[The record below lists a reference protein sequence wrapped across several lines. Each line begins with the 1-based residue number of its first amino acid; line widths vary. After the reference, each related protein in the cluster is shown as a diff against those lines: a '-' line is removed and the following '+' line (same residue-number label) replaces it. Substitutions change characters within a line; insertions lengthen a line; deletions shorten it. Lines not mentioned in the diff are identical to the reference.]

1 MRGGIIGA
9 DSSRTLCRPKEET
22 VRKESSVTGNSE
34 MWDAIKINEN
44 LIVSL
49 KDIVFEFDGQKV
61 LDGLSLDIHDKEFV
75 TFLGPSGCGKTTTLR
90 VIAGFVTP
98 KSGNVFFDGKEQKL
112 GAGYLVTATER
123 GNNRAGESL
132 VEFAL
137 KNNDAGAKVYRTAAE
152 YCDRAIASA
161 TDSYLRTQYVQKK
174 GMLKYKLRQHRIGN
188 NYVYLAAVFSTIGA
202 VLLIIASVDLFLELH
217 MEFRDMFKLF
227 SYSKM
232 IPWEADIAMLFGA
245 MLLFTL
251 GKVTNKLHVAS
262 FLQLLASVFAVAV
275 VAMHFICVINDGR
288 VWYDKLLWYVVLVVI
303 PLMLGKLL
311 GEILRKIIGIQ

>member
-1 MRGGIIGA
+1 MKSTAFDMAMVAYRQNDMEGA
-9 DSSRTLCRPKEET
+9 FRQ
-22 VRKESSVTGNSE
+22 
-34 MWDAIKINEN
+34 
-44 LIVSL
+44 
-49 KDIVFEFDGQKV
+49 F
-61 LDGLSLDIHDKEFV
+61 LSLAETGDADAMNMAANMFERGQGTYRDPGRAVFWWKKAVE
-75 TFLGPSGCGKTTTLR
+75 L
-90 VIAGFVTP
+90 
-98 KSGNVFFDGKEQKL
+98 GNVDALADYGQYLVTTFFDGKEQKL

-137 KNNDAGAKVYRTAAE
+137 KNNEAGAKVYRAASD
-152 YCDRAIASA
+152 YCDRAIAAA

-174 GMLKYKLRQHRIGN
+174 GMLKYKLRQNRFGN
-188 NYVYLAAVFSTIGA
+188 SYIYFAALFSVIGA
-202 VLLIIASVDLFLELH
+202 ILLMVASVDLFLELH
-217 MEFRDMFKLF
+217 REYRDMFEIF
-227 SYSKM
+227 TYIDR
-232 IPWEADIAMLFGA
+232 IPWEMDIAMFFGA

-262 FLQLLASVFAVAV
+262 FLQLFASVFAVAV
-275 VAMHFICVINDGR
+275 VVLHFICVINDGR

>member
-1 MRGGIIGA
+1 ME
-9 DSSRTLCRPKEET
+9 L
-22 VRKESSVTGNSE
+22 
-34 MWDAIKINEN
+34 
-44 LIVSL
+44 
-49 KDIVFEFDGQKV
+49 
-61 LDGLSLDIHDKEFV
+61 
-75 TFLGPSGCGKTTTLR
+75 
-90 VIAGFVTP
+90 
-98 KSGNVFFDGKEQKL
+98 GNVDALADYGQYLVITFFDGKEQKL

-137 KNNDAGAKVYRTAAE
+137 KNNDAEAKVYRTAAE

-202 VLLIIASVDLFLELH
+202 VLLMIASVDLFLELH

-232 IPWEADIAMLFGA
+232 IPWEADIAMFFGA

-262 FLQLLASVFAVAV
+262 FLQLLVSVFAVAV

-288 VWYDKLLWYVVLVVI
+288 GWYDKLLWYVMLVVI

>member
-1 MRGGIIGA
+1 M
-9 DSSRTLCRPKEET
+9 
-22 VRKESSVTGNSE
+22 RKESAVTGNSAKG
-34 MWDAIKINEN
+34 DAIKMNEN

-49 KDIVFEFDGQKV
+49 KDIVVEFDGQKV

-137 KNNDAGAKVYRTAAE
+137 KNNDAGAKVYRTATE

-202 VLLIIASVDLFLELH
+202 VLLMIASVDLFLELH

-227 SYSKM
+227 SYCKM
-232 IPWEADIAMLFGA
+232 IPCEADIPMLFGA

-262 FLQLLASVFAVAV
+262 FLQLLASVFSVAV

-311 GEILRKIIGIQ
+311 GGILRKIIGIQ

>member
-1 MRGGIIGA
+1 MKSTAFDMAMVAYRQN
-9 DSSRTLCRPKEET
+9 DM
-22 VRKESSVTGNSE
+22 ES
-34 MWDAIKINEN
+34 A
-44 LIVSL
+44 
-49 KDIVFEFDGQKV
+49 FRQF
-61 LDGLSLDIHDKEFV
+61 LSLAEAQDADAMNMVANMFERGQGTYRDPGRAVFWWKKAVE
-75 TFLGPSGCGKTTTLR
+75 L
-90 VIAGFVTP
+90 
-98 KSGNVFFDGKEQKL
+98 GNVDALADYGHYLVTTFFDGKEQKL
-112 GAGYLVTATER
+112 GAGYLVTATEC

-137 KNNDAGAKVYRTAAE
+137 KNNDAGAKVYRTATE

-174 GMLKYKLRQHRIGN
+174 GMLKYKLRQHRLGN
-188 NYVYLAAVFSTIGA
+188 NYVYLAAVFSAIGA
-202 VLLIIASVDLFLELH
+202 VFLMIASVDLFLELH
-217 MEFRDMFKLF
+217 MEYCDMFKLF

>member
-1 MRGGIIGA
+1 MKSTAFDMAMMAYRQNDMEGAFRQFLPLAETGDADAMNMAANMFERGQGTYRDPGRA
-9 DSSRTLCRPKEET
+9 
-22 VRKESSVTGNSE
+22 
-34 MWDAIKINEN
+34 
-44 LIVSL
+44 
-49 KDIVFEFDGQKV
+49 VFWWKKAVE
-61 LDGLSLDIHDKEFV
+61 L
-75 TFLGPSGCGKTTTLR
+75 
-90 VIAGFVTP
+90 
-98 KSGNVFFDGKEQKL
+98 GNVDALADYGHYLVTTFFDGKEQKL

-137 KNNDAGAKVYRTAAE
+137 KNNEAGVKVYRTAAD
-152 YCDRAIASA
+152 YCDRAIDAA
-161 TDSYLRTQYVQKK
+161 TDSYLRTQYVQKR
-174 GMLKYKLRQHRIGN
+174 GMLKYKLKQHRLGN
-188 NYVYLAAVFSTIGA
+188 NYVYLAAVFSAIGA
-202 VLLIIASVDLFLELH
+202 VFLMIASVDLFLELH
-217 MEFRDMFKLF
+217 MEYCDMFKLF

>member
-1 MRGGIIGA
+1 MG
-9 DSSRTLCRPKEET
+9 L
-22 VRKESSVTGNSE
+22 NSAKG
-34 MWDAIKINEN
+34 DAVKMNE
-44 LIVSL
+44 IVSL
-49 KDIVFEFDGQKV
+49 KDIVVDFDGERI
-61 LDGLSLDIHDKEFV
+61 LDELSLDIHDKEFV

-90 VIAGFVTP
+90 VIAGFITP

>member
-1 MRGGIIGA
+1 M
-9 DSSRTLCRPKEET
+9 
-22 VRKESSVTGNSE
+22 
-34 MWDAIKINEN
+34 
-44 LIVSL
+44 
-49 KDIVFEFDGQKV
+49 
-61 LDGLSLDIHDKEFV
+61 
-75 TFLGPSGCGKTTTLR
+75 
-90 VIAGFVTP
+90 
-98 KSGNVFFDGKEQKL
+98 
-112 GAGYLVTATER
+112 
-123 GNNRAGESL
+123 
-132 VEFAL
+132 EFAL
-137 KNNDAGAKVYRTAAE
+137 KNNDAGVKVYRTAAE

-202 VLLIIASVDLFLELH
+202 VLLMIASVDLFLELH
-217 MEFRDMFKLF
+217 MEYCDMFKLF
-227 SYSKM
+227 LYSKM

-262 FLQLLASVFAVAV
+262 FLQLLASVFAAAV